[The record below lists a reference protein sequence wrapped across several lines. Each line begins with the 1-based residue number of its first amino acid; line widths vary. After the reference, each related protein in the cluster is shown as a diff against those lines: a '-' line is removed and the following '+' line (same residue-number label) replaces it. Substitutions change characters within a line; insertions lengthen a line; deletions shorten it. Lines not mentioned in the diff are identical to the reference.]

1 MGTLLE
7 GRDLL
12 FTLVLKV
19 GWAAA
24 LAALLVRFRS
34 FRKLVFTEN
43 RDSDQK
49 VMLLLFLVP
58 PLAIGVMLRLVAGY
72 RFFDLTLE
80 GSFLMGLI
88 GGRIVGLLG
97 GSLISLLPFGFHEWL
112 SAPMAALVGLLAGV
126 IREAMPEKEDVW
138 HFGPF
143 LFLNI
148 PEWLVETRARTQRE
162 LGDAAAVCLRR
173 VRGRPDRRWPTAFLS
188 RWLFSIHHDKLG
200 LLALVVLSSVMCV
213 AIAVKIWNN
222 TRIEMNLEQNQQH
235 LLKARMD
242 ALTSQIN
249 PHFLFN
255 TLNTV
260 SSLIRFDPDM
270 ARGVVLKLSNI
281 LRRLLRK
288 HETFVPLREELDF
301 IDDYL
306 DIEVIRFG
314 RDKLQIFKEIDE
326 ETLDAFV
333 PSMLLQPMIENAIK
347 HGLAPRLA
355 GGQIHIRTRRRDGRL
370 AIEIDDNGMGMSAR
384 AAAGGVR
391 RRHRDQQRP
400 RAFAASLRRPVRN
413 GYSQPR
419 RRRHADPHRDSRAC
433 HRWNLPLVQ
442 AHEWRRTAA
451 RRLSSQFAAKRRFA
465 PRRNFG
471 GSGDE
476 LVRNLE
482 SGDRGTARQ
491 QGARRADDAGRCDRQ
506 RVHRAG
512 GDRRAH
518 RQEVRPA
525 PDRSRGIEHRFC
537 RRWRNRAP
545 RRLSPSATRFRWATS
560 TPCGEKSRRPFGSRA
575 PTIFRC
581 PLWLTEEAGP

>member
-19 GWAAA
+19 GWAAS

-34 FRKLVFTEN
+34 FRKLVFSEN

-58 PLAIGVMLRLVAGY
+58 PLAIGTMLRLVAGY
-72 RFFDLTLE
+72 RFFDLTFE

-126 IREAMPEKEDVW
+126 IRQGMPEKEDIW

-148 PEWLVETRARTQRE
+148 PQWLVKLVRDRK
-162 LGDAAAVCLRR
+162 GDWAMLPLFCCAALEVGLIALADV
-173 VRGRPDRRWPTAFLS
+173 VPS
-188 RWLFSIHHDKLG
+188 RWIFSIRAG
-200 LLALVVLSSVMCV
+200 NWGYAALVVLSSVMCV
-213 AIAVKIWNN
+213 AMAVKIWNN
-222 TRIEMNLEQNQQH
+222 TRIEMNLEQNQQY

-314 RDKLQIFKEIDE
+314 PDKLQIFKEIDD
-326 ETLDAFV
+326 ETLEAFV
-333 PSMLLQPMIENAIK
+333 PSMLLQPIVENAIK

-355 GGQIHIRTRRRDGRL
+355 GGQIHIRTHRRDGRL
-370 AIEIDDNGMGMSAR
+370 TIEIDNNGMGMSPER
-384 AAAGGVR
+384 LREVYGGGIGISNVHERLRLLYGDQFEMDIRSQAGEGTQIR
-391 RRHRDQQRP
+391 IEIP
-400 RAFAASLRRPVRN
+400 
-413 GYSQPR
+413 
-419 RRRHADPHRDSRAC
+419 
-433 HRWNLPLVQ
+433 
-442 AHEWRRTAA
+442 
-451 RRLSSQFAAKRRFA
+451 
-465 PRRNFG
+465 
-471 GSGDE
+471 E
-476 LVRNLE
+476 LATVE
-482 SGDRGTARQ
+482 
-491 QGARRADDAGRCDRQ
+491 
-506 RVHRAG
+506 
-512 GDRRAH
+512 
-518 RQEVRPA
+518 PA
-525 PDRSRGIEHRFC
+525 PF
-537 RRWRNRAP
+537 
-545 RRLSPSATRFRWATS
+545 
-560 TPCGEKSRRPFGSRA
+560 
-575 PTIFRC
+575 
-581 PLWLTEEAGP
+581 

>member
-7 GRDLL
+7 GKDLL

-24 LAALLVRFRS
+24 FAALLVRFRS
-34 FRKLVFTEN
+34 FRNLLFTEK

-58 PLAIGVMLRLVAGY
+58 PLAIGIMLRLIGGY

-112 SAPMAALVGLLAGV
+112 SAPVAALVGLLAGM
-126 IREAMPEKEDVW
+126 IRDVMPEKEDVW

-143 LFLNI
+143 LFLSI
-148 PEWLVETRARTQRE
+148 PSWLWRVVRYGKANWAMLPLGACAALEVGLIALGRAVQ
-162 LGDAAAVCLRR
+162 
-173 VRGRPDRRWPTAFLS
+173 PT
-188 RWLFSIHHDKLG
+188 WIFSIQTGNPGYML
-200 LLALVVLSSVMCV
+200 LVVLSSVMCV
-213 AIAVKIWNN
+213 ATAIKIWNN

-288 HETFVPLREELDF
+288 HDTFVPLREEVEF

-314 RDKLQIFKEIDE
+314 RDKLQIFKDIDGA
-326 ETLDAFV
+326 TLDVFV
-333 PSMLLQPMIENAIK
+333 PSMLLQPIIENAIK
-347 HGLAPRLA
+347 HGLAPRLE
-355 GGQIHIRTRRRDGRL
+355 GGEIHLRTRHRDGRL
-370 AIEIDDNGMGMSAR
+370 TIEISDNGLGMSSERLREVYGGGIGISNVHERLRLLYGDQFDMDIRSQPGEGTQIRIEIPELAAVE
-384 AAAGGVR
+384 AAA
-391 RRHRDQQRP
+391 
-400 RAFAASLRRPVRN
+400 
-413 GYSQPR
+413 
-419 RRRHADPHRDSRAC
+419 
-433 HRWNLPLVQ
+433 
-442 AHEWRRTAA
+442 
-451 RRLSSQFAAKRRFA
+451 
-465 PRRNFG
+465 
-471 GSGDE
+471 
-476 LVRNLE
+476 
-482 SGDRGTARQ
+482 
-491 QGARRADDAGRCDRQ
+491 
-506 RVHRAG
+506 
-512 GDRRAH
+512 
-518 RQEVRPA
+518 
-525 PDRSRGIEHRFC
+525 I
-537 RRWRNRAP
+537 
-545 RRLSPSATRFRWATS
+545 
-560 TPCGEKSRRPFGSRA
+560 
-575 PTIFRC
+575 
-581 PLWLTEEAGP
+581 

>member
-1 MGTLLE
+1 MEILSS

-12 FTLVLKV
+12 FILILKV
-19 GWAAA
+19 CWAAA

-49 VMLLLFLVP
+49 VMLLLFLTP
-58 PLAIGVMLRLVAGY
+58 PLAMGVLLRIVGY

-97 GSLISLLPFGFHEWL
+97 GSLISLPAFGDHEWL
-112 SAPMAALVGLLAGV
+112 SSPMAASVGLIAGM
-126 IREAMPEKEDVW
+126 IREVLPEKDDIW

-148 PEWLVETRARTQRE
+148 PDWLWKLVRYGKTNWAMLPLFTCAALQVAQVELAS
-162 LGDAAAVCLRR
+162 AV
-173 VRGRPDRRWPTAFLS
+173 PEH
-188 RWLFSIHHDKLG
+188 WLFAFHPSNWGYML
-200 LLALVVLSSVMCV
+200 LVVLSCVMSVAT
-213 AIAVKIWNN
+213 AIKIWNN
-222 TRIEMNLEQNQQH
+222 TRIEMNLEQNQQL

-314 RDKLQIFKEIDE
+314 RDKLQIFKEIDAE
-326 ETLDAFV
+326 ALDAFV
-333 PSMLLQPMIENAIK
+333 PSMLLQPMIENSLK
-347 HGLAPRLA
+347 HGLDPRLE
-355 GGQIHIRTRRRDGRL
+355 GGEIHIRTRRSDGRL
-370 AIEIDDNGMGMSAR
+370 HIEIDDNGVGISPERLAEVY
-384 AAAGGVR
+384 GGGIGISNVHER
-391 RRHRDQQRP
+391 LRLLYGDQFKMDIHSHEGQGTQIRIEIP
-400 RAFAASLRRPVRN
+400 ALVTAE
-413 GYSQPR
+413 
-419 RRRHADPHRDSRAC
+419 HA
-433 HRWNLPLVQ
+433 L
-442 AHEWRRTAA
+442 
-451 RRLSSQFAAKRRFA
+451 
-465 PRRNFG
+465 G
-471 GSGDE
+471 
-476 LVRNLE
+476 
-482 SGDRGTARQ
+482 
-491 QGARRADDAGRCDRQ
+491 
-506 RVHRAG
+506 
-512 GDRRAH
+512 
-518 RQEVRPA
+518 
-525 PDRSRGIEHRFC
+525 
-537 RRWRNRAP
+537 
-545 RRLSPSATRFRWATS
+545 
-560 TPCGEKSRRPFGSRA
+560 
-575 PTIFRC
+575 
-581 PLWLTEEAGP
+581 

>member
-58 PLAIGVMLRLVAGY
+58 PLAIGTMLRLVAGY

-112 SAPMAALVGLLAGV
+112 SAPMAALVGLLAGQ
-126 IREAMPEKEDVW
+126 IRQSMPEKEDVW

-148 PEWLVETRARTQRE
+148 PQWLLK
-162 LGDAAAVCLRR
+162 LGRDRKGDWAMLPLFCCAAFEAGLIALAEV
-173 VRGRPDRRWPTAFLS
+173 VPSNWI
-188 RWLFSIHHDKLG
+188 FSIHPANWG
-200 LLALVVLSSVMCV
+200 YAALVVLSAVMCV
-213 AIAVKIWNN
+213 AITVKIWNN

-288 HETFVPLREELDF
+288 HETFVPLREELEF

-314 RDKLQIFKEIDE
+314 PDKLQIFKEVDK
-326 ETLDAFV
+326 ETLEAFV
-333 PSMLLQPMIENAIK
+333 PSMLLQPIVENAIK

-355 GGQIHIRTRRRDGRL
+355 GGQIHIRTLRRDGRV
-370 AIEIDDNGMGMSAR
+370 AIEIVDNGMGMSSER
-384 AAAGGVR
+384 LLEVYGGGIGISNVHERLRLLYGDQFEMDIRSQEGEGTQIRIEIPELSTVESAA
-391 RRHRDQQRP
+391 
-400 RAFAASLRRPVRN
+400 L
-413 GYSQPR
+413 
-419 RRRHADPHRDSRAC
+419 
-433 HRWNLPLVQ
+433 
-442 AHEWRRTAA
+442 
-451 RRLSSQFAAKRRFA
+451 
-465 PRRNFG
+465 
-471 GSGDE
+471 
-476 LVRNLE
+476 
-482 SGDRGTARQ
+482 
-491 QGARRADDAGRCDRQ
+491 
-506 RVHRAG
+506 
-512 GDRRAH
+512 
-518 RQEVRPA
+518 
-525 PDRSRGIEHRFC
+525 
-537 RRWRNRAP
+537 
-545 RRLSPSATRFRWATS
+545 
-560 TPCGEKSRRPFGSRA
+560 
-575 PTIFRC
+575 
-581 PLWLTEEAGP
+581 